1 MRGRD
6 LKWAGFAAL
15 AVAASLAVVALG
27 ALGAAPAEPAA
38 SESSPEEGSGGVP
51 AIEVR
56 GAYGVAALSGD
67 DGSFARALSSYL
79 ESAGEQARTATIV
92 ADPEEPR
99 GSSFYVSAGGLWYA
113 CEATGSASGW
123 AFSPLGSQSPV
134 ARGRS
139 EDPAPALQAEPVT
152 ADQAPQQDPAQG
164 PSQSGATAAAEVPVS
179 DGQAL
184 SAAVGA
190 DAAGKLAEALS
201 AWASGRG
208 MALDA
213 SSTRVDAGS
222 VRAEPGGV
230 GFVVRAGQVRVDVVY
245 SDGAY
250 GFLVLE

>member
-1 MRGRD
+1 VRGRD

-38 SESSPEEGSGGVP
+38 PESPPEAGSGGVP

-134 ARGRS
+134 ARGKS
-139 EDPAPALQAEPVT
+139 EDPAPAQQAEPAT
-152 ADQAPQQDPAQG
+152 ADQAPQQDSAPG
-164 PSQSGATAAAEVPVS
+164 PSQSWAAAAEVPVS

-213 SSTRVDAGS
+213 SSARVDAGS

>member
-1 MRGRD
+1 MRSRD
-6 LKWAGFAAL
+6 LKWAGLAVL

-27 ALGAAPAEPAA
+27 ALGAAPAEPVAPAAA
-38 SESSPEEGSGGVP
+38 SEPESGGSP
-51 AIEVR
+51 SIEVR
-56 GAYGVAALSGD
+56 GASGVAALSGD

-79 ESAGEQARTATIV
+79 ELAGEQARTATVV
-92 ADPEEPR
+92 ADPADLR
-99 GSSFYVSAGGLWYA
+99 GSSFYVSAGGLWYS

-123 AFSPLGSQSPV
+123 AFSPLGAQSPV
-134 ARGRS
+134 ARGS
-139 EDPAPALQAEPVT
+139 AGDSAPAQTAEP
-152 ADQAPQQDPAQG
+152 AASGQAPQQEQAQDP
-164 PSQSGATAAAEVPVS
+164 PQSGPAAAEGVPVS
-179 DGQAL
+179 DGPAL
-184 SAAVGA
+184 AGAIGA

-213 SSTRVDAGS
+213 STARVDAGS

-230 GFVVRAGQVRVDVVY
+230 GFVVSCGQARIDVVY

>member
-15 AVAASLAVVALG
+15 AVAASLAVVVLG
-27 ALGAAPAEPAA
+27 ALGAPPAEPAA
-38 SESSPEEGSGGVP
+38 PAASPDPGSGVP

-56 GAYGVAALSGD
+56 GASGVAALSGD
-67 DGSFARALSSYL
+67 NGAFSRALSSYL

-92 ADPEEPR
+92 ADPAEPR

-113 CEATGSASGW
+113 CEATGSVSEW

-134 ARGRS
+134 ARERS
-139 EDPAPALQAEPVT
+139 EDPAPAQPAEPATPEQV
-152 ADQAPQQDPAQG
+152 PQQGSAQE
-164 PSQSGATAAAEVPVS
+164 PSQSGASTAVEVPVS

-184 SAAVGA
+184 SAAIGA
-190 DAAGKLAEALS
+190 DAAEKLAEALS

-208 MALDA
+208 LALDA
-213 SSTRVDAGS
+213 SSARVDAGS